1 MKVTLEN
8 VMFVIACLFIIYVLY
23 LVYVLYR
30 MYMGFRRL
38 DKERDVKKS
47 KEKRVKDVP
56 SLTPKPS
63 PTCEDVLKENC
74 TTPDFPGTKGC
85 LSCAGN
91 KQKDTRAAGCT
102 GEKIIN
108 WCNKTF
114 KSCDEYQCT
123 NSNDIKLL
131 GKTCDGDC
139 TDEDCCADSNDPKN
153 DKNLGSYCFT
163 GDPNTNEHLNDIC
176 LKYVPD
182 GYCQNKKVTWD
193 NCKGDPAGANRFCSR
208 KDATFKECKD
218 AGYLDQYCFNPI
230 ATYDE
235 CKDNTDTT
243 LRNYC
248 RSNEKATFKQ
258 CNETPLALSDF
269 CGNQNKKATFKQCKD
284 NEDALETFCLN
295 NKKAIFENCNR
306 NETTKKYW
314 CHQHKGDPNCK

>member
-8 VMFVIACLFIIYVLY
+8 VMFVIACLFMVYALYLAYVLF
-23 LVYVLYR
+23 R

-47 KEKRVKDVP
+47 KEKRVEGVL
-56 SLTPKPS
+56 SVTPS
-63 PTCEDVLKENC
+63 PTCEDALEDACGLKKYNL
-74 TTPDFPGTKGC
+74 T
-85 LSCAGN
+85 N
-91 KQKDTRAAGCT
+91 KKECGMCIHNNEIRLKKAGCPS
-102 GEKIIN
+102 EIVN
-108 WCNKTF
+108 HWCQVGTT
-114 KSCDEYQCT
+114 SCDEYQCT

-131 GKTCDGDC
+131 GKTCDGAC

-193 NCKGDPAGANRFCSR
+193 NCKGDPVGASRFCNSR
-208 KDATFKECKD
+208 EDAPFKECKD
-218 AGYLDQYCFNPI
+218 AGYLDRYCFNPI

-235 CKDNTDTT
+235 CKDNTDT
-243 LRNYC
+243 LRYYC

-258 CNETPLALSDF
+258 CNETPQALSDF
-269 CGNQNKKATFKQCKD
+269 CGNPNKKARFDECNTDIKTKQV
-284 NEDALETFCLN
+284 
-295 NKKAIFENCNR
+295 
-306 NETTKKYW
+306 W
-314 CHQHKGDPNCK
+314 CQQHKGDPNCK